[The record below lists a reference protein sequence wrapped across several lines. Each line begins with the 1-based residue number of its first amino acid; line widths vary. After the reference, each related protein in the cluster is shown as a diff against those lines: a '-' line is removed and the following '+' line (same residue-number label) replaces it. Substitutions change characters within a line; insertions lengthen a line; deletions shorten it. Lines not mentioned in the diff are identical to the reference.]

1 VWADTILHA
10 ERQHLLR
17 LLLWAALSIVAATGL
32 AAMLTARR
40 VRSPMLVHFAIQMA
54 VWGSLVG
61 GIAAVRLSV
70 ATLRD
75 VSGAARLERLVW
87 MNVGLDAGYVAVGA
101 VLALTA
107 WVLAR
112 KMAAV
117 GAGIAIIVQGLALLL
132 LNLQFAAVVSK

>member
-1 VWADTILHA
+1 
-10 ERQHLLR
+10 
-17 LLLWAALSIVAATGL
+17 
-32 AAMLTARR
+32 
-40 VRSPMLVHFAIQMA
+40 
-54 VWGSLVG
+54 
-61 GIAAVRLSV
+61 
-70 ATLRD
+70 
-75 VSGAARLERLVW
+75 
-87 MNVGLDAGYVAVGA
+87 MNVGLDSGYVAVGA